1 MRGAGIKRVSSYTGP
16 SRTGGMMLLEM
27 LLALLIGMVVI
38 SSVLV
43 LYVNAQESAAYL
55 NSASRVQ
62 ESGRFAT
69 DHLARTMRMAG
80 YDDPITTQTAAITP
94 ALEGSTSEDVSISM
108 AGFVLK
114 PGTDVVQ
121 ISHEGAPQVRDC
133 QGVAVAA
140 DVWVTNTYAI
150 SDNDELICATLRT
163 ATTLVEVCTSI
174 GVCSMQPVTTT
185 SESDPT
191 IIAEG
196 VEGLNV
202 RYGIDSD
209 ADGVANRY
217 VPQADVSDW
226 LAVVSAKA
234 TLLVNSVENV
244 FAETLH
250 GCKSCDTFNPAASNM
265 LRGEFQTAV
274 RFRNL

>member
-1 MRGAGIKRVSSYTGP
+1 MT
-16 SRTGGMMLLEM
+16 LLEL
-27 LLALLIGMVVI
+27 LLAMVIGIVVI

-69 DHLARTMRMAG
+69 NHLARTMRMAG
-80 YDDPITTQTAAITP
+80 YDDPITAQTAAVTP
-94 ALEGSTSEDVSISM
+94 ALEGTTSADGSISM
-108 AGFVLK
+108 PGFVLK

-133 QGVAVAA
+133 QGVAVAI

-150 SDNDELICATLRT
+150 SDNDELICATRRT
-163 ATTLVEVCTSI
+163 AT
-174 GVCSMQPVTTT
+174 TTT
-185 SESDPT
+185 SESNPT

-217 VPQADVSDW
+217 VPQADVTDW
-226 LAVVSAKA
+226 MVVVSAKA

-244 FAETLH
+244 FAATLH
-250 GCKSCDTFNPAASNM
+250 DCKSCDTFNPTASNM
-265 LRGEFQTAV
+265 LRGEFQTTV

>member
-1 MRGAGIKRVSSYTGP
+1 
-16 SRTGGMMLLEM
+16 MMLLEM
-27 LLALLIGMVVI
+27 LLAMLIGIVVI
-38 SSVLV
+38 TSVLV

-80 YDDPITTQTAAITP
+80 YDDPITTQTASVTP
-94 ALEGSTSEDVSISM
+94 SLEGTTSADVNISM
-108 AGFVLK
+108 VGFVLK

-150 SDNDELICATLRT
+150 SNNDELICATQRT
-163 ATTLVEVCTSI
+163 ATTMVEVCTAL
-174 GVCSMQPVTTT
+174 GVCSLQPVTTT
-185 SESDPT
+185 SESNPT

-196 VEGLNV
+196 VEGMNV
-202 RYGIDSD
+202 LYGIDSD
-209 ADGVANRY
+209 TDGVANRY
-217 VPQADVSDW
+217 VPQADVTDW

-250 GCKSCDTFNPAASNM
+250 GCKSCDTFNPTASNM
-265 LRGEFQTAV
+265 LRGEFQTTV